1 MVVYTFL
8 VRSLGPSRPM
18 FSAVLCLKEPHP
30 GFGGMNWVIMLAVA
44 AASWCFH
51 EVEPHHLFK
60 NGGSTD
66 QKLQQKLDGTVNAL
80 AGSTNKRI
88 RNSFWPIK
96 FQVCVLAYRICKN
109 CIGRQVWY
117 ILLIISGGGGVR
129 GRAGAQSGSCSKT
142 WMGLST
148 PLAGSNFNKE

>member
-1 MVVYTFL
+1 MCACVGHEVLGESVGFMVVYTFL
-8 VRSLGPSRPM
+8 VCSLGPSRPM
-18 FSAVLCLKEPHP
+18 FSAFLCLKETHP

-44 AASWCFH
+44 AAFWCFH

-96 FQVCVLAYRICKN
+96 FQVCVLAYRIRKN
-109 CIGRQVWY
+109 CMGRQVWY
-117 ILLIISGGGGVR
+117 ILLILIPHNWEQG
-129 GRAGAQSGSCSKT
+129 K
-142 WMGLST
+142 
-148 PLAGSNFNKE
+148 